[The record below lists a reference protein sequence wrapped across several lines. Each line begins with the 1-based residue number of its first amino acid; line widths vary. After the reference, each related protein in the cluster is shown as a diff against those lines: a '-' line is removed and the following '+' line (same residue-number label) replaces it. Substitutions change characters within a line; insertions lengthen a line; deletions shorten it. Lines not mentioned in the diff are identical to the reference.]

1 MIQELPSILIS
12 AVVVLS
18 LLSVFLVGFIFIC
31 DEIIQRFK

>member
-12 AVVVLS
+12 AVGVLG
-18 LLSVFLVGFIFIC
+18 LLGVFLLGFCFIC